1 MSDITSV
8 VSEDAQRQ
16 PNAERPAVRV
26 SGVSQEFIDRDG
38 NRVRA
43 LNEVNLEIP
52 ARQFVALVGPSGCG
66 KTTLLNM
73 IGSLLTPTN
82 GTVEVLG
89 DPAGKIDR
97 RVGYMFARDGL
108 LPWRTALGN
117 VMLGPEIRGMSRNER
132 REHGHR
138 LLELVGL
145 KGFENAYPS
154 RLSQGMRQ
162 RVAIARTLAVR
173 PQLILLDEPFAALDA
188 HTRTMVQAEFTR
200 LWEETASTV
209 VMVTHDIQEAVALAD
224 RIVVMSGRPG
234 EIIADI
240 EVDFTRPRDTEEI
253 RYTHHFADLSEEIW
267 NLLKQK

>member
-1 MSDITSV
+1 MSQATS
-8 VSEDAQRQ
+8 AT
-16 PNAERPAVRV
+16 AERPAPSRTEPVIKV
-26 SGVSQEFIDRDG
+26 TDLSQEFIDRDG
-38 NRVRA
+38 NRVKA
-43 LNEVNLEIP
+43 LNDISLSVGTGEFI
-52 ARQFVALVGPSGCG
+52 ALVGPSGCG

-73 IGSLLTPTN
+73 IGSLLTPTS
-82 GTVEVLG
+82 GTIEVLG
-89 DPAGKIDR
+89 EPAGKIDR

-117 VMLGPEIRGMSRNER
+117 VMLGLEIRNIPRAER
-132 REHGHR
+132 REQAR
-138 LLELVGL
+138 ELLAMVGL
-145 KGFENAYPS
+145 AGFENAYPS

-162 RVAIARTLAVR
+162 RVAIARTLAIR

-209 VMVTHDIQEAVALAD
+209 VMVTHDIAEAVALSD

-240 EVDFTRPRDTEEI
+240 QVGFPRPRDTEEI
-253 RYTHHFADLSEEIW
+253 RYTHEFADLCEQIW
-267 NLLKQK
+267 NLLKHK